1 MRLKQAYTV
10 IYIKDK
16 TTNKFLFLY
25 RNKKKNDINHGKY
38 IGVGGK
44 IEPGESKDECIV
56 REVYEETNIKL
67 KSFYYMGEV
76 RYIHLDE
83 DDYVAMHVYYSDDY
97 AGVIK
102 ECTEGTL
109 KFMSE
114 DEFYRSPHWEGDKIF
129 LDYALKNKAFKSVD
143 YYYLNG
149 INFKTILL
157 NKEV

>member
-1 MRLKQAYTV
+1 MKLKQAYTV
-10 IYIKDK
+10 IYVKDK
-16 TTNKFLFLY
+16 ISNKFLFLY

-38 IGVGGK
+38 IGIGGK
-44 IEPGESKDECIV
+44 IEPGESKDACIV
-56 REVYEETNIKL
+56 REVYEETNLKL

-97 AGVIK
+97 AGAIK

-114 DEFYRSPHWEGDKIF
+114 EEFYESPHWEGDKIF
-129 LDYALKNKAFKSVD
+129 LDYALKNKPFKSVD
-143 YYYLNG
+143 YYYLGG
-149 INFKTILL
+149 INLKTILL
-157 NKEV
+157 NREV

>member
-1 MRLKQAYTV
+1 MKLKQAYTV

-56 REVYEETNIKL
+56 REVYEETNLKL
-67 KSFYYMGEV
+67 KTFYYMGEV

-114 DEFYRSPHWEGDKIF
+114 EEFYENPHWEGDKIF

-143 YYYLNG
+143 YYYLGG
-149 INFKTILL
+149 INFKTILM

>member
-1 MRLKQAYTV
+1 MKLKQAYTV
-10 IYIKDK
+10 IYISDK
-16 TTNKFLFLY
+16 NTNKFLFLY

-44 IEPGESKDECIV
+44 IEPGESKNECIV
-56 REVYEETNIKL
+56 REVYEETNLKL

-76 RYIHLDE
+76 RYIDLDADSYE
-83 DDYVAMHVYYSDDY
+83 KMYVYYSDDY
-97 AGVIK
+97 SGMMK
-102 ECTEGTL
+102 ECSEGAL

-114 DEFYRSPHWEGDKIF
+114 DEFYLSPHWEGDKIF
-129 LDYALKNKAFKSVD
+129 LDYALKNKPFKRVD

-149 INFKTILL
+149 INFKTILM

>member
-1 MRLKQAYTV
+1 MRLRQAYTV

-25 RNKKKNDINHGKY
+25 RNKKENDINHGKY
-38 IGVGGK
+38 IGIGGK

-56 REVYEETNIKL
+56 REVYEETNLKL

-76 RYIHLDE
+76 RYIDLDADSYE
-83 DDYVAMHVYYSDDY
+83 KMYVYYSDDY
-97 AGVIK
+97 TGMMK
-102 ECTEGTL
+102 ECSEGSL

-114 DEFYRSPHWEGDKIF
+114 DEFYHSPHWEGDKIF

-149 INFKTILL
+149 INFKTILM

>member
-1 MRLKQAYTV
+1 MKLKKAYTV
-10 IYIKDK
+10 KYIKDK
-16 TTNKFLFLY
+16 TTDKFLFLY

-38 IGVGGK
+38 IGIGGK
-44 IEPGESKDECIV
+44 IEPGESKDACIL
-56 REVYEETNIKL
+56 REVYEETNLKL

-83 DDYVAMHVYYSDDY
+83 DDYVAMHDYYSDDY

-114 DEFYRSPHWEGDKIF
+114 EEFYESPHWEGDKIF

-143 YYYLNG
+143 YYYLGG
-149 INFKTILL
+149 INFKTILM

>member
-1 MRLKQAYTV
+1 MKLKQAYTV

-16 TTNKFLFLY
+16 ITNKFLFLY
-25 RNKKKNDINHGKY
+25 RNKKENDINHGKY

-56 REVYEETNIKL
+56 REVYEETNLKL
-67 KSFYYMGEV
+67 KTFYYMGEV
-76 RYIHLDE
+76 RYIDLDA
-83 DDYVAMHVYYSDDY
+83 DAYDKMYVYYSDDY
-97 AGVIK
+97 TGMMK
-102 ECTEGTL
+102 ECSEGSL

-143 YYYLNG
+143 YYYLGG
-149 INFKTILL
+149 INFKTILM
-157 NKEV
+157 NREV

>member
-1 MRLKQAYTV
+1 MKLKQAYTV

-16 TTNKFLFLY
+16 ITNKYLFLY

-38 IGVGGK
+38 IGIGGK
-44 IEPGESKDECIV
+44 IEPGESKDACIL
-56 REVYEETNIKL
+56 REVYEETNLKL
-67 KSFYYMGEV
+67 RTFYYMGEV

-83 DDYVAMHVYYSDDY
+83 DDYVSMHVYYSDDY
-97 AGVIK
+97 TGTIK

-114 DEFYRSPHWEGDKIF
+114 EEFYASPHWEGDEIF
-129 LDYALKNKAFKSVD
+129 LDYALRNIPFKSVD

-149 INFKTILL
+149 ANIKTRLR
-157 NKEV
+157 NKDF

>member
-16 TTNKFLFLY
+16 NTNKFLFLY

-38 IGVGGK
+38 IGIGGK
-44 IEPGESKDECIV
+44 IEPGESKDACIM
-56 REVYEETNIKL
+56 REVYEETNLKL

-83 DDYVAMHVYYSDDY
+83 DDYVAIHVYYSDDY
-97 AGVIK
+97 TGEIK
-102 ECTEGTL
+102 ECSEGTL

-114 DEFYRSPHWEGDKIF
+114 EEFYESPHWEGDKIF
-129 LDYALKNKAFKSVD
+129 LDYALKNKPFRSVD
-143 YYYLNG
+143 FYYLGG
-149 INFKTILL
+149 INFKTILM
-157 NKEV
+157 NREV

>member
-1 MRLKQAYTV
+1 MKLKQAYTV

-16 TTNKFLFLY
+16 NTNKFLFLY
-25 RNKKKNDINHGKY
+25 RNKKENDINHGKY

-44 IEPGESKDECIV
+44 IEPRESKDECIV
-56 REVYEETNIKL
+56 REVYEETNLKL
-67 KSFYYMGEV
+67 NAFYYMGEV
-76 RYIHLDE
+76 RYIDLDAE
-83 DDYVAMHVYYSDDY
+83 SYEKMYVYYSDDY
-97 AGVIK
+97 TGMMK
-102 ECTEGTL
+102 ECSEGAL

-129 LDYALKNKAFKSVD
+129 LDYALKNKPFKRVD

-149 INFKTILL
+149 INFKTILM

>member
-16 TTNKFLFLY
+16 NTNKFLFLY

-56 REVYEETNIKL
+56 REVYEETNLKL
-67 KSFYYMGEV
+67 KTFYYMGEV
-76 RYIHLDE
+76 RYIDLDADAYE
-83 DDYVAMHVYYSDDY
+83 KMYVYYSDDY
-97 AGVIK
+97 TGVIK
-102 ECTEGTL
+102 ECSEGTL

-114 DEFYRSPHWEGDKIF
+114 DEFYRSPHCEGDKIF
-129 LDYALKNKAFKSVD
+129 LDYALKNKPFKSVG

-149 INFKTILL
+149 INFKTILM

>member
-1 MRLKQAYTV
+1 MKLKQAYTV

-16 TTNKFLFLY
+16 NTNKFLFLY

-56 REVYEETNIKL
+56 REVYEETNLKL

-76 RYIHLDE
+76 RYIDLDADAYE
-83 DDYVAMHVYYSDDY
+83 KMYVYYSDDY
-97 AGVIK
+97 TGNIK
-102 ECTEGTL
+102 GCSEGSL

-149 INFKTILL
+149 INFKTILM
-157 NKEV
+157 NREV

>member
-10 IYIKDK
+10 VYIKDK

-56 REVYEETNIKL
+56 REVYEETNLKL
-67 KSFYYMGEV
+67 NAFYYMGEV
-76 RYIHLDE
+76 RYIDLDAE
-83 DDYVAMHVYYSDDY
+83 SYEKMYVYYSDDY
-97 AGVIK
+97 TGMMK
-102 ECTEGTL
+102 ECSEGAL

-129 LDYALKNKAFKSVD
+129 LDYALKNKPFKRVD

-149 INFKTILL
+149 INLKTILM

>member
-1 MRLKQAYTV
+1 MKLKQAYTV

-16 TTNKFLFLY
+16 NTNKFLFLY

-56 REVYEETNIKL
+56 REVFEETNLKL

-76 RYIHLDE
+76 RYIDLDADAYE
-83 DDYVAMHVYYSDDY
+83 TMYVYYSDDY
-97 AGVIK
+97 TGDLK
-102 ECTEGTL
+102 ECSEGSL

-129 LDYALKNKAFKSVD
+129 LDYALNNKPFKSVD
-143 YYYLNG
+143 YYYLGG
-149 INFKTILL
+149 INFKTILM
-157 NKEV
+157 NEEV

>member
-1 MRLKQAYTV
+1 MKLKQAYTV

-16 TTNKFLFLY
+16 NTNKFLFLY

-44 IEPGESKDECIV
+44 IEPGESKDACIV
-56 REVYEETNIKL
+56 REVYEETNLKL

-76 RYIHLDE
+76 RYIDLDADSYE
-83 DDYVAMHVYYSDDY
+83 KMYVYYSDDY
-97 AGVIK
+97 SGMMK
-102 ECTEGTL
+102 ECSEGAL

-114 DEFYRSPHWEGDKIF
+114 DEFYLSPHWEGDKIF
-129 LDYALKNKAFKSVD
+129 LDYALNNKPFKSVD

-149 INFKTILL
+149 INFKTILM

>member
-1 MRLKQAYTV
+1 MKLRQAYTV

-16 TTNKFLFLY
+16 NTNKFLFLY

-56 REVYEETNIKL
+56 REVYEETNLKL

-76 RYIHLDE
+76 RYIDLDADSYE
-83 DDYVAMHVYYSDDY
+83 KMYVYYSDDY
-97 AGVIK
+97 SGTIK
-102 ECTEGTL
+102 ECSEGSL

-114 DEFYRSPHWEGDKIF
+114 DEFYLSPHWEGDKIF
-129 LDYALKNKAFKSVD
+129 LDYALNNKPFKSVD
-143 YYYLNG
+143 YYYLGG
-149 INFKTILL
+149 INFKTILM

>member
-1 MRLKQAYTV
+1 MKLKQAYTV

-16 TTNKFLFLY
+16 TSNKFLFLY

-44 IEPGESKDECIV
+44 IESGESKDECIV
-56 REVYEETNIKL
+56 REVYEETNLKL

-76 RYIHLDE
+76 RYIDLDA
-83 DDYVAMHVYYSDDY
+83 DAYDKMYVYYSDDY
-97 AGVIK
+97 TGMMK
-102 ECTEGTL
+102 ECSEGSL

-143 YYYLNG
+143 YYYLGG
-149 INFKTILL
+149 INFKTILM
-157 NKEV
+157 NREV

>member
-1 MRLKQAYTV
+1 MKLKQAYTV
-10 IYIKDK
+10 IYIMDK

-44 IEPGESKDECIV
+44 IEQGESKDECIV
-56 REVYEETNIKL
+56 REVYEETNLKL

-76 RYIHLDE
+76 RYIDLDADSYE
-83 DDYVAMHVYYSDDY
+83 RMYVYYSDDY
-97 AGVIK
+97 YGTIK
-102 ECTEGTL
+102 ECFEGSL

-114 DEFYRSPHWEGDKIF
+114 EEFYRSPHWEGDKIF
-129 LDYALKNKAFKSVD
+129 LDYALKNKPFKSVD

-149 INFKTILL
+149 INFKTILM
-157 NKEV
+157 NGEV

>member
-1 MRLKQAYTV
+1 MKLKQAYTV
-10 IYIKDK
+10 IYISDK
-16 TTNKFLFLY
+16 NTNKFLFLY

-44 IEPGESKDECIV
+44 IEPGESKNECIV
-56 REVYEETNIKL
+56 REVYEETNLKL

-76 RYIHLDE
+76 RYIDLDADSYE
-83 DDYVAMHVYYSDDY
+83 KMYVYYSDDY
-97 AGVIK
+97 SGMMK
-102 ECTEGTL
+102 ECSEGSL

-114 DEFYRSPHWEGDKIF
+114 DEFYLSPHWEGDKIF
-129 LDYALKNKAFKSVD
+129 LDYALKNKPFKRVD

-149 INFKTILL
+149 INFKTILM

>member
-1 MRLKQAYTV
+1 MKLKQAYTV

-16 TTNKFLFLY
+16 CTNKFLFLY

-38 IGVGGK
+38 IGIGGK
-44 IEPGESKDECIV
+44 IELGETKDECIV
-56 REVYEETNIKL
+56 REAYEETNLTL

-76 RYIHLDE
+76 RYIDLDKDE
-83 DDYVAMHVYYSDDY
+83 YEKMYVYYSDDY
-97 AGVIK
+97 TGAIK
-102 ECTEGTL
+102 ECSEGSL

-129 LDYALKNKAFKSVD
+129 LDYALKNKQFKSVD

-149 INFKTILL
+149 INFKTILM
-157 NKEV
+157 NGEV

>member
-16 TTNKFLFLY
+16 ITNKFLFLY

-56 REVYEETNIKL
+56 REVYEETNLKL
-67 KSFYYMGEV
+67 KTFYYMGEV
-76 RYIHLDE
+76 RYIDLDA
-83 DDYVAMHVYYSDDY
+83 DSYDKMYVYYSDDY
-97 AGVIK
+97 TGAIK
-102 ECTEGTL
+102 ECSEGSL

-114 DEFYRSPHWEGDKIF
+114 EEFYESPHWEGDKIF